1 MPIPLSA
8 TTIKKIH
15 GSLDDLFDKL
25 KVKLIGPQSVP
36 KSVRIGV
43 IHEFTLPGLFAAAA
57 AEEGV
62 APHFDSLVAALGIAD
77 SYIEAYRDIA
87 KARVVREVQAFL
99 TDAENKG
106 IKTDIQ
112 TVLGGKLSDVWTDV
126 SDSVHQIVDSEA
138 NAVKNLGITEGIIQM
153 NAESSIDDPVVYFVV
168 VRDEHTCSECKRLH
182 LMGDGH
188 TPRLWYMSEIGSG
201 YHKKG
206 DDTPKFSGLHPH
218 CRCTLAGILPG
229 YGFDD
234 GGGQEYKRQGY
245 DAMAVQRHLERMEAM
260 GDFPGLKKWTPAG
273 LPHFENFVRA
283 RAEEN
288 AAREG
293 GRIGSEI
300 TTPDPL
306 LIQHLATAP
315 IAVQFPKKNL
325 IYFESDPRFKNL
337 GVVGTGRG
345 STSHN
350 SRKAAESVVLGIE
363 NERPWEERP
372 VYGALLLNHHLLY
385 SGQHQWRRL
394 CPAEQYGELFGIVR
408 PHIIDRS
415 TVTPGDSFGADSKTV
430 FLPKHMEAMAKRMV
444 SGGYGYGYSGM
455 AKAITEAA
463 QNKILYGGYDYIEA
477 QIHGGLSF
485 SDLAELHI
493 DDGFD
498 ETQASS
504 SDFPE
509 SLTVAGSKDR
519 IRRYDETPDYDKSY
533 YFPRGRPAEVTPE
546 MEAASNEGR
555 MEFSRYS
562 VENLRQLC
570 KRHGVKLIQ
579 HHKLYGENNVKPV
592 VVYDPMADPAAEWEA
607 PTDSAAVSTDT
618 IFAPKAPQQ
627 QPEQPFVPAPRE
639 DDVAISGKKKRKPRT
654 KKILTPSE
662 AAAKEIMAAMMP
674 KSSPKPRKPRAPK
687 AIAPTKEVDKS

>member
-1 MPIPLSA
+1 MPAL
-8 TTIKKIH
+8 TRGGIKAIH
-15 GSLDDLFDKL
+15 DHLDDLFDKL

-206 DDTPKFSGLHPH
+206 DDTPKFGGLHPH

-229 YGFDD
+229 YGFGD
-234 GGGQEYKRQGY
+234 GGSQEYKRQGY
-245 DAMAVQRHLERMEAM
+245 DAMAVQRHLERMESM
-260 GDFPGLKKWTPAG
+260 GDFPELKKWTPAG
-273 LPHFENFVRA
+273 LPHFEAFVRA
-283 RAEEN
+283 RAEDN
-288 AAREG
+288 AAREMG
-293 GRIGSEI
+293 KHPSVDE
-300 TTPDPL
+300 TPDPL
-306 LIQHLATAP
+306 LIQHLSSAP

-337 GVVGTGRG
+337 GAVGTGRG

-350 SRKAAESVVLGIE
+350 SRKSAEESVLGIAQE
-363 NERPWEERP
+363 KPWEERP

-385 SGQHQWRRL
+385 SGTHSWGRL
-394 CPAEQYGELFGIVR
+394 APASQYGELFGIVR
-408 PHIIDRS
+408 PHVVDRS
-415 TVTPGDSFGADSKTV
+415 SLTPSDSFGASSKTV
-430 FLPKHMEAMAKRMV
+430 FLPKHIEAMAKYMTT
-444 SGGYGYGYSGM
+444 GGYTPRGM
-455 AKAITEAA
+455 ARDVTASIKSKEA
-463 QNKILYGGYDYIEA
+463 YGGYDYIEA

-498 ETQASS
+498 ETPASF
-504 SDFPE
+504 SDFPDT
-509 SLTVAGSKDR
+509 LTVADSKDR

-533 YFPRGRPAEVTPE
+533 YFPKGRPIEVTPE

-579 HHKLYGENNVKPV
+579 HQRYGVAPV

-618 IFAPKAPQQ
+618 IFSPKAQQQ